1 MKSLLI
7 IFITFFA
14 LTANAQTADA
24 TTTTTT
30 TTEVATVDVMI
41 SLPMMGNIT
50 IENCDKNME
59 EDLKPITFMKVV
71 NKSDTKY
78 IFVEEAQNAIAT
90 SFKKIENVLLP

>member
-14 LTANAQTADA
+14 LTAKAQTADA
-24 TTTTTT
+24 TTTNTET

-50 IENCDKNME
+50 IENCDKKME
-59 EDLKPITFMKVV
+59 EEV
-71 NKSDTKY
+71 
-78 IFVEEAQNAIAT
+78 
-90 SFKKIENVLLP
+90 

>member
-24 TTTTTT
+24 TTTNT
-30 TTEVATVDVMI
+30 TTEVATVEVMI
-41 SLPMMGNIT
+41 SIPMMGNIT

-59 EDLKPITFMKVV
+59 EDLKPITFMKIL
-71 NKSDTKY
+71 NKEGTKY
-78 IFVEEAQNAIAT
+78 IFIEEVPEVIAT
-90 SFKKIENVLLP
+90 SFKKIENVPLP